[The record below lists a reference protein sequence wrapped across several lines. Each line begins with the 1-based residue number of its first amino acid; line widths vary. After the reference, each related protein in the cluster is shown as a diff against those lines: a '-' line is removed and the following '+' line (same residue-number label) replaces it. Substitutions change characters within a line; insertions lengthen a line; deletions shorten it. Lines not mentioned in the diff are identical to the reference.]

1 MYKLLKLNSD
11 DMSKGLSFI
20 AFGFLILTFTLN
32 ASAKDGMIPIE
43 KLVCYGQGTG
53 FDLSP
58 SGDYVAAMVPVDENK
73 CDIED
78 LSDQQLSQSRAVL
91 VVTNI
96 KTKEAKVLSG
106 TSATTSVASFEWLND
121 DQLLLTRDGRAEMD
135 SYSYYIIDKDGK
147 NSELLIEASMNK
159 RSAGYSIPYVA
170 GIYPKFPKKVMVT
183 LSRGSS
189 NFRDHYWL
197 DLDTKKTTLVAREP
211 SIKNEQVAGRLFD
224 HNGVLKGFSTY
235 TTKGPD
241 MGLVNSFY
249 LYNKDGSFEKINSCR
264 HQAACFTPLRFDIDN
279 TTLLGVGQAVQP
291 DGSILNETDTNALW
305 AYDTINREFT
315 EMIYHDPDFDLSAPL
330 QGSGYL
336 RMWFDNN
343 STAGTELF
351 GFSYQAEKT
360 KKIYFDNYFASI
372 NKSLEAVFEGYQ
384 VSISDWSSDLSKFL
398 VRVTSSFDPGTSWFF
413 DSTNGN
419 LVQVSSPSRPWLDDY
434 EMAKTEPFTYTAR
447 DGLKLHG
454 YITLPVGYEKGTKIP
469 FIVHPHGGPN
479 ARDYYQYNTEVQFYA
494 SRGYGVIQM
503 NYRGS
508 TTYGRSE
515 MILANHEMGKTM
527 QTDKYDALF
536 WARDQGY
543 VDMDKVCIS
552 GASYGGYAAMHAATK
567 MPGMFKCII
576 AYVGVYDL
584 TESEDLRG
592 LMWGKW
598 GMQQEYVEKGDPKDP
613 EDYKNLYDNS
623 PNYFVENI
631 TEPVLIITGRRDR
644 NVRFQDTVNMVN
656 EFKKYGVEHEYI
668 IKGDEGHG
676 YSKESSRLELWQRYE
691 KFLAK
696 YLD

>member
-1 MYKLLKLNSD
+1 MYKLSKLNSD
-11 DMSKGLSFI
+11 FMARGFSFF
-20 AFGFLILTFTLN
+20 ALTLLISTFTSSI
-32 ASAKDGMIPIE
+32 SAKEGMIPIE

-58 SGDYVAAMVPVDENK
+58 SGDYVAAMVPIDENK

-78 LSDQQLSQSRAVL
+78 LTDQQLMQSRRVL

-106 TSATTSVASFEWLND
+106 TSAGTAVSDFSWLND
-121 DQLLLTRDGRAEMD
+121 NQLLITRDGRAELD
-135 SYSYYIIDKDGK
+135 SYSYYIMDRDGK
-147 NSELLIEASMNK
+147 NSEMLIEAKKFKNK
-159 RSAGYSIPYVA
+159 PGYEIPRLA
-170 GIYPKFPKKVMVT
+170 GIYSKFPDKVMV
-183 LSRGSS
+183 SINRGSS
-189 NFRDHYWL
+189 YSRDYYWL
-197 DLDTKKTTLVAREP
+197 NLDTKKKTLVVRQP
-211 SIKNEQVAGRLFD
+211 TIKNEGVMNFLFD
-224 HNGVLKGFSTY
+224 HNGVAKGFR
-235 TTKGPD
+235 TTATDGPD
-241 MGLVNSFY
+241 LGLVDSFY
-249 LYNKDGSFEKINSCR
+249 LYNKDGSFDKIGSCR

-279 TTLLGVGQAVQP
+279 TTLLGVGQAIQP

-315 EMIYHDPDFDLSAPL
+315 EMIYHDPDYDISAPR
-330 QGSGYL
+330 QGSGGL
-336 RMWFDNN
+336 RMWFDN
-343 STAGTELF
+343 STANTELF
-351 GFSYQAEKT
+351 GFAY
-360 KKIYFDNYFASI
+360 
-372 NKSLEAVFEGYQ
+372 
-384 VSISDWSSDLSKFL
+384 WSSDLSKFL
-398 VRVTSSFDPGTSWFF
+398 VNVSSSFDPGTRWFF
-413 DSTNGN
+413 DVTNGS
-419 LVQVSSPSRPWLDDY
+419 LVQISSPRPWLDEY

-454 YITLPVGYEKGTKIP
+454 YITLPVDYVKGTKIP

-508 TTYGRSE
+508 TNYGRSE
-515 MILANHEMGKTM
+515 MILANHEMGKSM

-567 MPGMFKCII
+567 MPGLFKCVI

-584 TESEDLRG
+584 TKSKDLRG

-598 GMQQEYVEKGDPKDP
+598 GMQQEYVEKGNPDIP
-613 EDYKNLYDNS
+613 EDYANLYENS

-631 TEPVLIITGRRDR
+631 TEPVLIITGRRDQ
-644 NVRFQDTVNMVN
+644 NVRFQETVDMVS

-676 YSKESSRLELWQRYE
+676 YSKESSRLELWERYE